1 MLILL
6 PSHIVGWAISS
17 ITECRYVVP
26 LKLSEYNLYVGLP
39 CLIFGMKRKL
49 IISGIPRVKGLIR
62 VKWFA
67 ISARRWVWEG
77 LKGMVGGL
85 CTSNLPYF
93 LHLSRTELIKLQ
105 FASGFFNF
113 SPYYLTVKIYIS
125 CFLSVHRR
133 NNVFLFYKHDEQS
146 KYWSITVTINCYV
159 QLGLL

>member
-6 PSHIVGWAISS
+6 PSHIDGWVISS
-17 ITECRYVVP
+17 IAECRYFVP
-26 LKLSEYNLYVGLP
+26 LNLSEYNLYVGLP
-39 CLIFGMKRKL
+39 CLILGMKRKP
-49 IISGIPRVKGLIR
+49 ITVANPVSRVSYVLNGLR
-62 VKWFA
+62 
-67 ISARRWVWEG
+67 SAPGGWVWEVLRG
-77 LKGMVGGL
+77 AVGGL

-146 KYWSITVTINCYV
+146 ENIDPSQLQSSAINV
-159 QLGLL
+159 

>member
-1 MLILL
+1 MSNKLR
-6 PSHIVGWAISS
+6 SW
-17 ITECRYVVP
+17 VP
-26 LKLSEYNLYVGLP
+26 LCCASQRLRLQLIMSVYFVWYLEWKEKPSSVANSVSRVSYVLNGL
-39 CLIFGMKRKL
+39 R
-49 IISGIPRVKGLIR
+49 
-62 VKWFA
+62 
-67 ISARRWVWEG
+67 SAPGGWVWEG
-77 LKGMVGGL
+77 MRGDGWGGL

-146 KYWSITVTINCYV
+146 KFTLIHHGYNHP
-159 QLGLL
+159 QLSFTYN